1 MSDPE
6 HHSETSRFKTR
17 VGTVIA
23 ALIGLLAAVVSLF
36 LFVFDL
42 LVTPEMGELIVSFVV
57 CGMGLTT
64 GFIMLRRLFP
74 RREPETLFAGSCGV
88 IVPDAP
94 PPQIPA
100 QRVECPPE
108 SISTPRP
115 VHRYPEI
122 APVMKSHGSES
133 IATHKTHDGAG
144 FAAVVT
150 VVGVTVI
157 LVGRLAF
164 AWQFLALALF
174 AGGSMAL
181 GQYWA
186 RSGRQGLSAFTYTA
200 PVAGGLIFAASLVG
214 VGFVMSR
221 FALLRVF
228 LGLSVGFGGALALV
242 LAWIRRKQSSSN
254 LFVSLL

>member
-1 MSDPE
+1 
-6 HHSETSRFKTR
+6 
-17 VGTVIA
+17 VGLTVA
-23 ALIGLLAAVVSLF
+23 TVSL
-36 LFVFDL
+36 LVFVLDL
-42 LVTPEMGELIVSFVV
+42 LVTPEVGDLLTSFVV
-57 CGMGLTT
+57 CGVGLTT

-186 RSGRQGLSAFTYTA
+186 RSGRQSLSAFRYTA
-200 PVAGGLIFAASLVG
+200 PVAGGLIFAASLV
-214 VGFVMSR
+214 
-221 FALLRVF
+221 
-228 LGLSVGFGGALALV
+228 
-242 LAWIRRKQSSSN
+242 
-254 LFVSLL
+254 